1 MPDDLNGKSKSVLDD
16 ELTPKEREVLRAYR
30 SPSRADIRRQVRLSV
45 QYAIG
50 SGIFACL
57 GLSTNRP
64 IYGFVVWAIFILW
77 LVMRL
82 RGAWRVAGLMPA
94 IIEKYE
100 ARISALHAELKYR
113 DSAGN

>member
-1 MPDDLNGKSKSVLDD
+1 
-16 ELTPKEREVLRAYR
+16 
-30 SPSRADIRRQVRLSV
+30 V
-45 QYAIG
+45 QYVIG
-50 SGIFACL
+50 SGIFAYL

-82 RGAWRVAGLMPA
+82 RGASRAAGIMPA

-100 ARISALHAELKYR
+100 ARIIALQTELKQR
-113 DSAGN
+113 DSTGN